1 MTDPRTLPGPEA
13 AADCRLCQDVTV
25 PLKGGSAV
33 RWIRQDMGPL
43 HYMATAPATRRR
55 QWAGPEHVATL
66 QTQIEAIG
74 AKGRVA
80 WVDVKESGEF
90 VLYHAP
96 HGAVPGNLPRT
107 PR

>member
-1 MTDPRTLPGPEA
+1 MSTGERS
-13 AADCRLCQDVTV
+13 DCSLCKGVAVTI
-25 PLKGGSAV
+25 KGGGSVHWA
-33 RWIRQDMGPL
+33 RQDAPDL
-43 HYMATAPATRRR
+43 HYMATAPAMRRR
-55 QWAGPEHVATL
+55 QWASDDRVAML
-66 QTQIEAIG
+66 QEQIDEIA

-96 HGAVPGNLPRT
+96 HGQIPANIPRT

>member
-1 MTDPRTLPGPEA
+1 MSVPEGPVC
-13 AADCRLCQDVTV
+13 DLCKSLAVTI
-25 PLKGGSAV
+25 KGGGSV
-33 RWIRQDMGPL
+33 RWERQDAPEL
-43 HYMATAPATRRR
+43 HYMATAPAMRRR
-55 QWAGPEHVATL
+55 QWAGEDRVAKL
-66 QTQIEAIG
+66 QEQIEAIS

-96 HGAVPGNLPRT
+96 HGQIPANIPRT